1 MRLIDADAIDFSAI
15 KDPFDQTRAK
25 IIIMGQPTIKQQ
37 NGIVNFSHRLI
48 IAKKFEEWCD
58 ECGADKVA
66 LSMVNFLRL
75 HNLLIVD
82 ECNQYAEQHKDILN
96 KGG

>member
-1 MRLIDADAIDFSAI
+1 MRLIDADAIDFSKI
-15 KDPFDQTRAK
+15 KDPFDQERAK
-25 IIIMGQPTIKQQ
+25 IIIMGQPTVKPQ
-37 NGIVNFSHRLI
+37 NGIVNFSNRLI

-66 LSMVNFLRL
+66 LSMVSFLRL

-96 KGG
+96 NGG

>member
-1 MRLIDADAIDFSAI
+1 MRLIDADAIDFSKI
-15 KDPFDQTRAK
+15 KDPFDQARAK
-25 IIIMGQPTIKQQ
+25 IIIMGQPTVKPQ

-58 ECGADKVA
+58 EYGAAKDA
-66 LSMVNFLRL
+66 LSMVGFLRL

-82 ECNQYAEQHKDILN
+82 QCNQYAEQHKDILN
-96 KGG
+96 NGG

>member
-1 MRLIDADAIDFSAI
+1 MRLIDADTIDFSAI

-25 IIIMGQPTIKQQ
+25 IIIIGQPTIKPQD
-37 NGIVNFSHRLI
+37 GIVNFSNRLI

-58 ECGADKVA
+58 ECGAAKDA
-66 LSMVNFLRL
+66 LSVVGFLRL

-82 ECNQYAEQHKDILN
+82 ECNKYAEQNKEILN
-96 KGG
+96 NGG

>member
-15 KDPFDQTRAK
+15 KDPFDQARAK
-25 IIIMGQPTIKQQ
+25 IIIMGQPTVKPQ

-58 ECGADKVA
+58 ECVA
-66 LSMVNFLRL
+66 AKDSLSMVGFLRL

-82 ECNQYAEQHKDILN
+82 ECNQYAEQNKEILN
-96 KGG
+96 NGG

>member
-25 IIIMGQPTIKQQ
+25 IIIMGQPTEKPQ

-58 ECGADKVA
+58 ECGAAKDA
-66 LSMVNFLRL
+66 LSMVGFLRL

-82 ECNQYAEQHKDILN
+82 ECNKYAEQNKEILN
-96 KGG
+96 NGG

>member
-15 KDPFDQTRAK
+15 KDPFDQVRAK
-25 IIIMGQPTIKQQ
+25 IIIMGQPTVKPQ

-58 ECGADKVA
+58 ECGAAKDA
-66 LSMVNFLRL
+66 LSMVGFLRL

-82 ECNQYAEQHKDILN
+82 ECNKYAEQNKEILN
-96 KGG
+96 NGG

>member
-1 MRLIDADAIDFSAI
+1 MRLIDADAIDFSKI
-15 KDPFDQTRAK
+15 KDPFDQERAK
-25 IIIMGQPTIKQQ
+25 IIIMGQPTVKPQ

-58 ECGADKVA
+58 ECGAAKDA
-66 LSMVNFLRL
+66 LSMVGFLRL

-82 ECNQYAEQHKDILN
+82 ECNKYAEQNKEILN
-96 KGG
+96 NGG

>member
-1 MRLIDADAIDFSAI
+1 MRLIDADAIDFSAS
-15 KDPFDQTRAK
+15 KDPVDQTRAK
-25 IIIMGQPTIKQQ
+25 IIIMGQPTVKPQ
-37 NGIVNFSHRLI
+37 NGIVNFSNRLI

-58 ECGADKVA
+58 ERGVAKVA
-66 LSMVNFLRL
+66 LSMVGFLRL

-96 KGG
+96 NGG

>member
-15 KDPFDQTRAK
+15 KDPFDRARAK
-25 IIIMGQPTIKQQ
+25 IIIMGQPTVKPQ

-58 ECGADKVA
+58 ECGLDKVA
-66 LSMVNFLRL
+66 LSMVNFLRV
-75 HNLLIVD
+75 HNLLMVD
-82 ECNQYAEQHKDILN
+82 QCNQYAEQHKDILN
-96 KGG
+96 NGG

>member
-15 KDPFDQTRAK
+15 KDPFEQERAK
-25 IIIMGQPTIKQQ
+25 IIIMGQQTVKPQA
-37 NGIVNFSHRLI
+37 GIVNFSHRLI

-58 ECGADKVA
+58 ECGAAKDA
-66 LSMVNFLRL
+66 LSMVGFLRL

-82 ECNQYAEQHKDILN
+82 ECNQYAEQNKDILN
-96 KGG
+96 NGG

>member
-15 KDPFDQTRAK
+15 KDPFDQARAK
-25 IIIMGQPTIKQQ
+25 IIIMGQPTVKQQ

>member
-15 KDPFDQTRAK
+15 KDPFDQTRSK
-25 IIIMGQPTIKQQ
+25 IIIMGQPTVKPQ

-58 ECGADKVA
+58 ECGAAKDA
-66 LSMVNFLRL
+66 LSMVGFLRL

-82 ECNQYAEQHKDILN
+82 ECNQYAEQNKEILN
-96 KGG
+96 NGG

>member
-15 KDPFDQTRAK
+15 KDPFDQTMEK
-25 IIIMGQPTIKQQ
+25 IIIMGQPTVKPQ

-58 ECGADKVA
+58 ECGVAKVA
-66 LSMVNFLRL
+66 LSMVGFLRL

-82 ECNQYAEQHKDILN
+82 ECNKYAEQNKEILN
-96 KGG
+96 NGG

>member
-15 KDPFDQTRAK
+15 KDPFDQARAK
-25 IIIMGQPTIKQQ
+25 IIIMGQPTVKPQ
-37 NGIVNFSHRLI
+37 NGAIIFSHRLI

-58 ECGADKVA
+58 ECGVDKDA
-66 LSMVNFLRL
+66 LSMVCFLRL

-82 ECNQYAEQHKDILN
+82 ECNQYAEQNKGILN
-96 KGG
+96 NGG

>member
-25 IIIMGQPTIKQQ
+25 IIIIGQPTVKPQ
-37 NGIVNFSHRLI
+37 NGVVNFSHRLI

-58 ECGADKVA
+58 ECGVDKDA
-66 LSMVNFLRL
+66 LSMVCFLRL

-82 ECNQYAEQHKDILN
+82 ECNQYAEQNKDILN
-96 KGG
+96 NGG

>member
-25 IIIMGQPTIKQQ
+25 IIIIGQPTIKPQ

-58 ECGADKVA
+58 ECGAAKDA
-66 LSMVNFLRL
+66 LSMVGFLRL
-75 HNLLIVD
+75 QNLLIVD
-82 ECNQYAEQHKDILN
+82 ECNKYAEQNKEILN
-96 KGG
+96 NGG

>member
-15 KDPFDQTRAK
+15 KDPFDQARAK
-25 IIIMGQPTIKQQ
+25 IIIMGQPTVKPQ

-58 ECGADKVA
+58 ECGAAKDA
-66 LSMVNFLRL
+66 LSMVGFLRL

-82 ECNQYAEQHKDILN
+82 ECNKYAEQNKEILN
-96 KGG
+96 NGG

>member
-25 IIIMGQPTIKQQ
+25 IIITGQPTVKPQ

-58 ECGADKVA
+58 ECGAAKDA
-66 LSMVNFLRL
+66 LSMVGFLRL

-82 ECNQYAEQHKDILN
+82 ECNKYAEQNKEILN
-96 KGG
+96 NGD

>member
-15 KDPFDQTRAK
+15 KDPFDQTKAK
-25 IIIMGQPTIKQQ
+25 IIIIGQQTIKPQD
-37 NGIVNFSHRLI
+37 GIVNFSHRLI

-58 ECGADKVA
+58 ECGAAKDA
-66 LSMVNFLRL
+66 LSMVDFLRL

-82 ECNQYAEQHKDILN
+82 ECNKYAEQNKDILN
-96 KGG
+96 NGG

>member
-1 MRLIDADAIDFSAI
+1 MRLIDAHAIDFSAI
-15 KDPFDQTRAK
+15 KDPFDQARAK
-25 IIIMGQPTIKQQ
+25 IIIMGQPTVKPQ

-82 ECNQYAEQHKDILN
+82 ECNKYAEQNKDILN
-96 KGG
+96 NGG

>member
-25 IIIMGQPTIKQQ
+25 IIIMGQPTVKPQ

-58 ECGADKVA
+58 ECGVAKVA
-66 LSMVNFLRL
+66 LSMVNFLRI
-75 HNLLIVD
+75 HNLLMVD
-82 ECNQYAEQHKDILN
+82 QCNQYAEQHKDILN
-96 KGG
+96 NGG

>member
-15 KDPFDQTRAK
+15 KDPFDQAMAK
-25 IIIMGQPTIKQQ
+25 IIIMGQPTVKPQ

-58 ECGADKVA
+58 ECGVDKGA
-66 LSMVNFLRL
+66 LSMVGFLRL

-82 ECNQYAEQHKDILN
+82 ECNKYAEQNKYILN
-96 KGG
+96 NCG